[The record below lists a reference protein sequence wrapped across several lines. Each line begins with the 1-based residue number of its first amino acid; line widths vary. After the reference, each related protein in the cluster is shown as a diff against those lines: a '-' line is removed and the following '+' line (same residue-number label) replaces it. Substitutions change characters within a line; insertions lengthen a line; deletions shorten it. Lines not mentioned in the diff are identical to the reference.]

1 MFALI
6 CPNCGGPLPSRAREV
21 ARFSCD
27 YCAVS
32 LTPTAQ
38 QFEVLTGTT
47 GSEPAP
53 EKVRLRHSFFESVK
67 DRVGSD
73 GEPSAVLEAV
83 LTEHFGQDI
92 GASVVVHVTR
102 GLLADFRDQTGLE
115 LSQDTMALVRVA
127 EAYLQA
133 QKGLHEE
140 GRAHLAV
147 PFLGATAQGPSHLD
161 RDITISEI
169 RALASREVEQPTSA
183 GRKKRWWPF

>member
-6 CPNCGGPLPSRAREV
+6 CPNCGGPLPNRARDV
-21 ARFSCD
+21 ARFTCD
-27 YCAVS
+27 HCAVS
-32 LTPTAQ
+32 LAPSAQ
-38 QFEVLTGTT
+38 QFEVLAGST

-53 EKVRLRHSFFESVK
+53 EKIRLRHSFFESVK

-83 LTEHFGQDI
+83 LTEHFGEDI
-92 GASVVVHVTR
+92 GASAVVSVAR
-102 GLLADFRDQTGLE
+102 GLLVDFRDQTGLD
-115 LSQDTMALVRVA
+115 LSEDTMALVRVA

-133 QKGLHEE
+133 QKGLAED

-161 RDITISEI
+161 REITISEI
-169 RALASREVEQPTSA
+169 RSLASREVEQQRA